1 MSKYIVKNSRAF
13 NIFVALKIINAP
25 HRYVNLIA
33 VLLFLVL
40 SGCASKSSDD
50 NYKII
55 QKIEVTPLLADPAI
69 DNTIPQNTQVDN
81 SGILQMYDDSESE
94 FSKFYKKQIAHWD
107 SYIDGQDDGW
117 EKMAESEEQSWEDF
131 ARQQEN
137 QWDTYSDGQS
147 KSWQDHAQREKHQWD
162 NYVVKIESK
171 WGNFRGSTRHEW
183 VDYSEDN
190 TGRSYVD
197 FLKGNMVL
205 EVLVNSDA
213 TNKKQMASQLLEK
226 VAESTLNKKD
236 FDGESILKQQIVD
249 KSITKI
255 TIQNPVQRGEVT
267 GKDGVKRT
275 KYAISTKLVKEH
287 LKIRAE
293 RYMPLILKYCNEFNL
308 EIPLVLAIIET
319 ESYFN
324 PLAKSWA
331 NAYGLMQIVPKYAGR
346 ETWQEIYGQD
356 VTPTGEYLFNAE
368 NNIRHG
374 SCYLNLLM
382 TRYWKELPD
391 GKKKIYSVVCSYN
404 CGPHNVNRMVIA
416 KHGGPKEHSEQEWF
430 NLLVRYTPKETQ
442 NYLRRVIDK
451 KQKWIS
457 Q

>member
-137 QWDTYSDGQS
+137 QWD
-147 KSWQDHAQREKHQWD
+147 

-213 TNKKQMASQLLEK
+213 TNK
-226 VAESTLNKKD
+226 
-236 FDGESILKQQIVD
+236 
-249 KSITKI
+249 
-255 TIQNPVQRGEVT
+255 
-267 GKDGVKRT
+267 
-275 KYAISTKLVKEH
+275 
-287 LKIRAE
+287 
-293 RYMPLILKYCNEFNL
+293 
-308 EIPLVLAIIET
+308 
-319 ESYFN
+319 
-324 PLAKSWA
+324 
-331 NAYGLMQIVPKYAGR
+331 
-346 ETWQEIYGQD
+346 
-356 VTPTGEYLFNAE
+356 
-368 NNIRHG
+368 
-374 SCYLNLLM
+374 
-382 TRYWKELPD
+382 
-391 GKKKIYSVVCSYN
+391 
-404 CGPHNVNRMVIA
+404 
-416 KHGGPKEHSEQEWF
+416 
-430 NLLVRYTPKETQ
+430 
-442 NYLRRVIDK
+442 
-451 KQKWIS
+451 
-457 Q
+457 